1 MLSSKNLNLKIIGIY
16 IINEQNN
23 LPSSIAINVL
33 YLKDK
38 THKMK
43 RI

>member
-1 MLSSKNLNLKIIGIY
+1 MLSSKNLNFENNRIY
-16 IINEQNN
+16 FINEQNN